1 MTFAF
6 DSIDQNVMTSSTSG
20 KFTFQQVQ
28 RNTIKIEFY
37 VSWKPLKNLFS
48 WPFVA
53 YYIYM
58 VQWLHVK
65 ASPNLKEFFYYFR
78 WFCYRPK
85 VTLSLVYSPPVLYSL
100 QGFRLV
106 IYTFTVC
113 VNMKWRFSFVYSFQY
128 DKCLEACRSAA
139 IKLFDFF
146 RLSVERKLS
155 KVWYVICYEN
165 FDSDFQSQKLVTIC
179 ITEWFVIL
187 NYLAKFIITVTASWK
202 SKISDILKNN
212 CKTLPCKVTIE
223 FS

>member
-1 MTFAF
+1 METFEESVLLA
-6 DSIDQNVMTSSTSG
+6 ICCLLYLYGTVTSCQS
-20 KFTFQQVQ
+20 F
-28 RNTIKIEFY
+28 
-37 VSWKPLKNLFS
+37 
-48 WPFVA
+48 
-53 YYIYM
+53 
-58 VQWLHVK
+58 
-65 ASPNLKEFFYYFR
+65 
-78 WFCYRPK
+78 PK
-85 VTLSLVYSPPVLYSL
+85 LERILLLLQMILLSLSCVFSTCSIFPSRF
-100 QGFRLV
+100 QTIV

-179 ITEWFVIL
+179 IFEWLVIL

-212 CKTLPCKVTIE
+212 CKTLPRKVTIE